1 MNAPAFMA
9 GKAADGDDREPFA
22 AYLSDEA
29 TTTALTQVVE
39 DHGWN
44 AGRIQAGGIANAVRS
59 LSVTASPHIL
69 IIDLSLSV
77 DVQADISA
85 LAEVCEPGTVVIAL
99 GETNDVNLYRG
110 LLGAGIFDYLVK
122 PVSADLLR
130 AAIQN
135 AEDALHTEPEP
146 EVTESGSGRLVTF
159 IGLRGGAG
167 ASTVAIN
174 TAWTI
179 AEDIRQS
186 VGFLDLDVSF
196 GTSALCFDLEPGRG
210 LVDAL
215 DNPGR
220 VDSLFIERA
229 MLKQSENLSILGAE
243 SPVGDAAMP
252 DPAALVH
259 LIDEM
264 REHFSLVALDVP
276 RHLMAHYPFMLTESA
291 EIVLVCD
298 LTLASVRD
306 TIRVLGY
313 LRDVAPKVKVSLVAN
328 KVGQVNE
335 VALKDFEHAVERSV
349 DLVIPLDAKTA
360 MAAAKSAKMLAQV
373 SKAARP
379 VAAFRQLAQRLTGTE
394 VQESKPFWAKL
405 VEARPRAEKA
415 RKSEGK
421 SKGQSKGKSKSKTK
435 SRT

>member
-1 MNAPAFMA
+1 M
-9 GKAADGDDREPFA
+9 
-22 AYLSDEA
+22 
-29 TTTALTQVVE
+29 
-39 DHGWN
+39 
-44 AGRIQAGGIANAVRS
+44 
-59 LSVTASPHIL
+59 
-69 IIDLSLSV
+69 
-77 DVQADISA
+77 QADISA
-85 LAEVCEPGTVVIAL
+85 LAEVCEPGTIVIAL

-122 PVSADLLR
+122 PASADLLR
-130 AAIQN
+130 AAIQH
-135 AEDALHTEPEP
+135 AEETLHTEPEP
-146 EVTESGSGRLVTF
+146 EATDGENGRLITF

-179 AEDIRQS
+179 AEDIKQS
-186 VGFLDLDVSF
+186 VGFLDLDVNF

-210 LVDAL
+210 LADAL

-243 SPVGDAAMP
+243 SPVGDAMMP

-306 TIRVLGY
+306 AIRVLGY
-313 LRDVAPKVKVSLVAN
+313 LRDVAPKVTVSLVAN
-328 KVGQVNE
+328 KVAPINE
-335 VALKDFEHAVERSV
+335 VAPKDFEHAVERSI
-349 DLVIPLDAKTA
+349 DLLIPLDARTA
-360 MAAAKSAKMLAQV
+360 MAAAKSAKMLAQI
-373 SKAARP
+373 SKTAKP
-379 VAAFRQLAQRLTGTE
+379 VTALKQLAQRLTGTE
-394 VQESKPFWAKL
+394 PEAGATPFWVKL
-405 VEARPRAEKA
+405 AQARPKA
-415 RKSEGK
+415 KPKTTKAKS
-421 SKGQSKGKSKSKTK
+421 GQSKTK
-435 SRT
+435 SKARK

>member
-9 GKAADGDDREPFA
+9 GKKADGDEREPFA

-29 TTTALTQVVE
+29 TTAALTQVVE
-39 DHGWN
+39 EHGWN
-44 AGRIQAGGIANAVRS
+44 TSRIQAGGIANAVRS

-69 IIDLSLSV
+69 IIDLTQSV
-77 DVQADISA
+77 DMQADISA
-85 LAEVCEPGTVVIAL
+85 LAEVCEPGTIVIAL

-122 PVSADLLR
+122 PASADLLR
-130 AAIQN
+130 AAIQH
-135 AEDALHTEPEP
+135 AEETLHTEPEP
-146 EVTESGSGRLVTF
+146 EATDGENGRLITF
-159 IGLRGGAG
+159 IGLRGGAR
-167 ASTVAIN
+167 ASTVANN

-179 AEDIRQS
+179 AEDIKQS
-186 VGFLDLDVSF
+186 VGFLDLDVNF

-210 LVDAL
+210 LADAL

-306 TIRVLGY
+306 AIRVLGY

-328 KVGQVNE
+328 KVAPINE
-335 VALKDFEHAVERSV
+335 VAPKDFEHAVERSI
-349 DLVIPLDAKTA
+349 DLLIPLDARTA
-360 MAAAKSAKMLAQV
+360 MAAAKSAKMLAQI
-373 SKAARP
+373 SKTAKP
-379 VAAFRQLAQRLTGTE
+379 VTALKQLAQRLTGTE
-394 VQESKPFWAKL
+394 PEAGATPFWVKL
-405 VEARPRAEKA
+405 TQARPKA
-415 RKSEGK
+415 KPTKAKS
-421 SKGQSKGKSKSKTK
+421 GQSKTK
-435 SRT
+435 SKARK